1 MKKKV
6 ISDLIN
12 PETKTTLLTENS
24 DGLIT
29 NKTNDNELIAEE
41 TDSNELISEETDS
54 NELISEETDSN
65 ELISEETDSNEL
77 ISEETIIEPE
87 PVEEKV
93 LLGFFHE
100 PETMQIEVPVPSI
113 SELRSFR
120 RTGR

>member
-29 NKTNDNELIAEE
+29 NKTNDNELIA
-41 TDSNELISEETDS
+41 
-54 NELISEETDSN
+54 EETDSN